1 MLARYAESNF
11 TMQGKIGRHLF
22 RAMTSRRSLHALFL
36 GLALALCLLRFAYL
50 RADFPDHSPWMLDA
64 AKFTDEGWWASAAVR
79 HFVLG
84 HWQIA
89 GDYNP
94 AAAVPVWPTL
104 LMGVF
109 QFTGVSIVAARS
121 VSVIFSIATV
131 GLVYLLLRRYET
143 GGPSA
148 ALGALL
154 MAASPFA
161 FAFSRLATL
170 DTMVLFEFC
179 FLLWIASHASTNRLW
194 LSCLL
199 GVLVALTLLTKTTAL
214 VLLPSVL
221 WLAGGKRSLRTILI
235 VVAAAGAG
243 FGLYV
248 STILHSRYADD
259 YRYFFEVNAMTDV
272 EWRRS
277 WSLIQQ
283 LFRNSRWIDRILY
296 TGAMAVLFLS
306 LTWFRQ
312 LWRNRLFAASW
323 IAFAGQAVFI
333 LRRQDDYAPRYFLV
347 MLVPVIL
354 VLILALRELR
364 ARARNLTLLLA
375 ASLAVALLLNTAQ
388 ILRFLRA
395 RQYQFVSAAQSI
407 QNIVNADRNTHRL
420 LLGSSADQLA
430 LMTGIPAINDG
441 YTNEDLEEK
450 AARYQPGWYV
460 GWNQLEDEYRDALT
474 AYRLDRVATFHVF
487 DHPDRDSLILYRMV
501 PVTH

>member
-1 MLARYAESNF
+1 MLAQHAGSNF
-11 TMQGKIGRHLF
+11 TMQASTLQ
-22 RAMTSRRSLHALFL
+22 RSLHALFL
-36 GLALALCLLRFAYL
+36 ALALALCLLRFAYL

-79 HFVLG
+79 HFALG

-104 LMGVF
+104 LTGVF

-143 GGPSA
+143 GGPAA

-170 DTMVLFEFC
+170 DTVVLFELC
-179 FLLWIASHASTNRLW
+179 LMLWIASHASTNRLW

-199 GVLVALTLLTKTTAL
+199 GVVVALTLLTKTTAL
-214 VLLPSVL
+214 ALLPSVL
-221 WLAGGKRSLRTILI
+221 WLAGRKRSLRTIL
-235 VVAAAGAG
+235 VVTGVAGAG

-248 STILHSRYADD
+248 GSTLHSRYADD
-259 YRYFFEVNAMTDV
+259 YRYFFEVNAMADV
-272 EWRRS
+272 EWRHT
-277 WSLIQQ
+277 WSLLLQ
-283 LFRNSRWIDRILY
+283 LFRNGRWIDRVLY
-296 TGAMAVLFLS
+296 PAAMAVLFLS
-306 LTWFRQ
+306 LTPLRQ
-312 LWRNRLFAASW
+312 LWRNQLFAASW

-333 LRRQDDYAPRYFLV
+333 LRRQEDYAPRYFLV
-347 MLVPVIL
+347 MLLPVIL

-364 ARARNLTLLLA
+364 ARAHNFTLLLA
-375 ASLAVALLLNTAQ
+375 ASLAVALFLDTAQ
-388 ILRFLRA
+388 ILRFLRG

-407 QNIVNADRNTHRL
+407 QNIVNADRTTHRL

-430 LMTGIPAINDG
+430 LLTDIPAINDG
-441 YTNEDLEEK
+441 YSSEDLREK

-460 GWNQLEDEYRDALT
+460 GWNQIEEDDQDALT
-474 AYRLDRVATFHVF
+474 AYRLDRVATFRVF